1 MPNLL
6 VYIKRGIQR
15 KIKVNYLKL
24 KEVPDFLVVSPGGC
38 GSVSLIKYLEN
49 FGKSNLYIEKKYKT
63 HGLGHIYKPSNFL
76 FKNKIKIIIIKRDFE
91 DIYDSMT
98 LRGFVRNSLNTLGDS
113 IPFMYINIFK
123 NKKKLKKKYFNYL
136 TKFYINWEK
145 YPQES
150 SLVLEYPKFYHD
162 PVNQNEIKRFL
173 NIRSDTFLANFPK
186 FERYKKGKN
195 FIDPS
200 TIISKQIYK

>member
-24 KEVPDFLVVSPGGC
+24 KEIPDFLIISPGGC
-38 GSVSLIKYLEN
+38 GSVSLIEYLDN
-49 FGKSNLYIEKKYKT
+49 FGKSNLYIETKYKT
-63 HGLGHIYKPSNFL
+63 HGLAHIYKPSNFL
-76 FKNKIKIIIIKRDFE
+76 LKNKIKIIIIKRDFE
-91 DIYDSMT
+91 DIYASMT
-98 LRGFVRNSLNTLGDS
+98 SRGFVRNNLNILGDL

-136 TKFYINWEK
+136 TKFYNNWEK

-150 SLVLEYPKFYHD
+150 TLVLEYPKFYHD
-162 PVNQNEIKRFL
+162 PVYHNEIKRFL
-173 NIRSDTFLANFPK
+173 NIRNDAFLVKFPK
-186 FERYKKGKN
+186 FERYKKEKN
-195 FIDPS
+195 FVDPS
-200 TIISKQIYK
+200 FIISREIYK

>member
-24 KEVPDFLVVSPGGC
+24 KEIPDFLVVSPGGC
-38 GSVSLIKYLEN
+38 GSVSLIKYLDN
-49 FGKSNLYIEKKYKT
+49 FGKSNLYIETKYKT
-63 HGLGHIYKPSNFL
+63 HGLAHIYKPSNFL
-76 FKNKIKIIIIKRDFE
+76 LKNKIKIIIIKRDFE
-91 DIYDSMT
+91 DIYASMT
-98 LRGFVRNSLNTLGDS
+98 SRGFVRNNLNILGDL

-123 NKKKLKKKYFNYL
+123 NKEKLKKKYFNYL
-136 TKFYINWEK
+136 TKFYNNWEK

-150 SLVLEYPKFYHD
+150 TLVLEYPKFYHD
-162 PVNQNEIKRFL
+162 PVYHNEIKRFL
-173 NIRSDTFLANFPK
+173 NIRNDAFLVKFPK

-195 FIDPS
+195 FVDPS
-200 TIISKQIYK
+200 FIIAREIYK